1 MPSHLISK
9 QPPKTKN
16 SEPQAYQ
23 LQRSTDG
30 TLLETHETFL
40 APYKKCQNSKIYG
53 KHKLKP
59 PPQNALTTQ
68 HSNSS
73 KSTCTH
79 NTIPKNINQKQI
91 NPHTK
96 AITYSQ
102 PTSSLLVHAPADKQ
116 RQHTHNH
123 QSLHHIS
130 ITTININIQQQTTKK
145 RTLRN
150 LPHPHPQV
158 RNHGKGLQLG
168 TTKTHGTSLIP
179 HTTSPHL

>member
-1 MPSHLISK
+1 MPSQSISK

-23 LQRSTDG
+23 LQRSTECS
-30 TLLETHETFL
+30 LLETQELFP
-40 APYKKCQNSKIYG
+40 PYKKSQSSKFQD
-53 KHKLKP
+53 KHKLKT

-68 HSNSS
+68 HCIGS

-79 NTIPKNINQKQI
+79 NTSPKNISQKQ
-91 NPHTK
+91 NKPHTK

-102 PTSSLLVHAPADKQ
+102 PTSSLLVHAPADKR

-130 ITTININIQQQTTKK
+130 ITTY
-145 RTLRN
+145 
-150 LPHPHPQV
+150 PMH
-158 RNHGKGLQLG
+158 
-168 TTKTHGTSLIP
+168 
-179 HTTSPHL
+179 